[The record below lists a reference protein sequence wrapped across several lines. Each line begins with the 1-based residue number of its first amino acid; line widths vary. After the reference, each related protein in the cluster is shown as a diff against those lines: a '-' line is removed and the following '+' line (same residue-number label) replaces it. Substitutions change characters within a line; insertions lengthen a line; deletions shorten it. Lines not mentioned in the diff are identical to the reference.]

1 MINSNSLPRLPEA
14 EAQAI
19 QLMSERIA
27 NHRQRHILRRH
38 YYEGTSGLSDL
49 GISIPPALR
58 NLEVALGW
66 PAKAVNSLSQ
76 RIQMEGYVLPD
87 TTPSDWGIDVIQ
99 FENRLDVEA
108 PQVHQSTILH
118 GCSFLATFLGDTS
131 RGEPEVVVQT
141 FPATHATGLY
151 NPTTRSLGAAL
162 LILEEDEVDPRRVI
176 ALFPHAVYDMRRDGY
191 GWQVEGYTNT
201 LGRVPVE
208 LQAFSPS
215 LTRPFGKS
223 FLSRDMMA
231 ITDHAMRTVARAEV
245 GSEFFTAPQRYILGA
260 DDEMFLDENGN
271 PLGAWDLMMGRL
283 LGVPYN
289 EESEVMPQ
297 VGSFPQQSMQ
307 PYTDQLRTYAGLFSG
322 ASGLPVT
329 SLGIVSDNP
338 ASAEGVHAVREDL
351 LVTARDATN
360 GFTPSWVRTMQTA
373 VQLKN
378 NLTEVPDELKRLT
391 VRWADPATPSRSA
404 AADAAMKL
412 VSSGILPADSDVALE
427 MVGLSNA
434 DMLRVQAHRKRKDA
448 PNRLAGLMENRS
460 AERPGDAL
468 KDAQTL
474 KAQADALGA
483 LIRAGVKSEDAARL
497 AGVTD
502 VEFLPGMPVTI
513 REVKSE
519 PVEGA

>member
-1 MINSNSLPRLPEA
+1 MITASSLPSLPNEEA
-14 EAQAI
+14 KAI
-19 QLMSERIA
+19 QLMHERIMA
-27 NHRQRHILRRH
+27 HRSRHRTREH
-38 YYEGTSGLSDL
+38 YYEGVSGLKDL

-66 PAKAVNSLSQ
+66 PSKAVNSLAQ
-76 RIQMEGYVLPD
+76 RIHMDGFVLPD
-87 TTPSDWGIDVIQ
+87 STPADWGIDLIAY
-99 FENRLDVEA
+99 ENRIDVEA
-108 PQVHQSTILH
+108 TQVHQSTILH

-151 NPTTRSLGAAL
+151 NPTTRALGASL
-162 LILEEDEVDPRRVI
+162 LILEEDVRYL
-176 ALFPHAVYDMRRDGY
+176 ALFPHVVYDLRKDKS
-191 GWQVEGYTNT
+191 GWSVQSYENT

-260 DDEMFLDENGN
+260 DEEMFTDENGN
-271 PLGAWDLMMGRL
+271 PVGAWDLMMGRL

-307 PYTDQLRTYAGLFSG
+307 PYTDQLRTYAGLFAG

-351 LVTARDATN
+351 LVTARDATTN
-360 GFTPSWVRTMQTA
+360 FTPAWVRTMQTA
-373 VQLKN
+373 VQLRN
-378 NLTEVPDELKRLT
+378 NLSEIPDELKRLT
-391 VRWADPATPSRSA
+391 VRWGDPATPSRSA

-427 MVGLSNA
+427 MVGMSNA
-434 DMLRVQAHRKRKDA
+434 DMLRVQAHRKRKEA
-448 PNRLAGLMENRS
+448 PNRLAGLMEGRS
-460 AERPGDAL
+460 SDRPGDVL
-468 KDAQTL
+468 KDAQAL
-474 KAQADALGA
+474 KAKADALGA
-483 LIRAGVKSEDAARL
+483 LVRAGVKSEDAARL

-502 VEFLPGMPVTI
+502 VEFHEGLPATI
-513 REVKSE
+513 READR
-519 PVEGA
+519 P